1 MQTKGKVST
10 QELLQMAERGLPVFE
25 ILGKKLN
32 LTKEQLGDIGNQA
45 ISSSVAIPA
54 LLEGL
59 NERFAGSLEGQ
70 SKTLLGKRSNIQDTF
85 EQRVIT
91 LGEKLYPIFSTVLDL
106 IAMVMEPLFGVATL
120 IGQTLALAF
129 Q

>member
-59 NERFAGSLEGQ
+59 NERFAGSLE
-70 SKTLLGKRSNIQDTF
+70 
-85 EQRVIT
+85 
-91 LGEKLYPIFSTVLDL
+91 
-106 IAMVMEPLFGVATL
+106 
-120 IGQTLALAF
+120 
-129 Q
+129 